1 MPTDTFFHL
10 PPEKQKRILNAAKK
24 EFSRLPLKDASIANI
39 IKDAEIP
46 RGVFTNTSKTK
57 KIFTTIISIR

>member
-46 RGVFTNTSKTK
+46 RC
-57 KIFTTIISIR
+57 